1 MTFGVT
7 CVLSRA
13 QVTWD
18 RSSILPHQDA
28 TDLRTR
34 IDNLKSLL
42 ELASIGQLQE
52 VPRQGNAILRAQC
65 LAFSFLDNRPE
76 GKMLLA

>member
-52 VPRQGNAILRAQC
+52 VPRPSASWTIGQKEKC
-65 LAFSFLDNRPE
+65 Y
-76 GKMLLA
+76 